1 MILCLVFLLD
11 MADGMGYKK
20 DKGNEPGD
28 SLPSDH
34 NLIFWRYAAMT
45 EIILTKIC
53 TKCKIEKPLSEFY
66 KNKATLDGLQYM
78 CKICVLEYH
87 QSHKKEKAK
96 YYREYHENNKEE
108 LNAYA
113 RMYHENNKEELN
125 AYALEYNKTHKEEIA
140 EYQKA
145 YFKTDKGKSAR
156 SKAAH
161 KRRAIKIGSTVE
173 DFSPIEVF
181 ERDGYICQACGCKT
195 RPEFKNQYHPKKPH
209 LDHIIPLS
217 LGGEHSRRN
226 TQTLCAHCNLTKSNT
241 GKLDQ
246 LRMFG

>member
-1 MILCLVFLLD
+1 
-11 MADGMGYKK
+11 MGYKK
-20 DKGNEPGD
+20 DKGNEPWG

-113 RMYHENNKEELN
+113 
-125 AYALEYNKTHKEEIA
+125 LEYNKTHKEEIA

-161 KRRAIKIGSTVE
+161 KRRAIKLGATVE
-173 DFSPIEVF
+173 DFNPSDIF
-181 ERDGYICQACGCKT
+181 KRDGYICQLCKKKT
-195 RPEFKNQYHPKKPH
+195 RPGYKRTHPLYPH
-209 LDHIIPLS
+209 LDHIQPLS